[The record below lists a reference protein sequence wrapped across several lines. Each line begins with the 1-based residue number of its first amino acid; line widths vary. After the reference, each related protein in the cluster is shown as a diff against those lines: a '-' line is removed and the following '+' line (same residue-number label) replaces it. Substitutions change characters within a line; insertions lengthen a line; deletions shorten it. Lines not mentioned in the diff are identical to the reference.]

1 VPESWIVLYL
11 WINLVLLEHRV
22 KINFK
27 IIYQINI
34 GQIYRG
40 MSGGYFFGAKGT
52 TAKERGPL

>member
-1 VPESWIVLYL
+1 
-11 WINLVLLEHRV
+11 VLLEQRV

-34 GQIYRG
+34 GQVYRG